1 MLQPIPVQ
9 KRVVQANGT
18 DLYCEMH
25 GRGPAVLFICGATG
39 DAGHFERVA
48 GHLADA
54 FTVITYDRRGNSR
67 SAAPAGWTQTSLEE
81 QANDAAALV
90 QTLGVAPVGV
100 FGTSSGGAI
109 GLELLLRHPEVVR
122 GAVLHEPFLP
132 AVCPEE
138 AGPFLAQVQSRIN
151 AALAAGGP
159 GAAVEA
165 FFRAVAGESVYEGL
179 DPELRERMLGN
190 GQTLLFLEMPIFS
203 RYRPQDAVVS
213 AIKPPVRVLQ
223 SSDTLRSF
231 RRPICEWLARL
242 AHTEVGSLLG
252 GHACYLDRP
261 EETASRLRPYL
272 QHVSSPQPTKSA
284 SQQVNWRE

>member
-1 MLQPIPVQ
+1 MLQPFPVQ

-18 DLYCEMH
+18 DLYCEIR

-67 SAAPAGWTQTSLEE
+67 SAAPTGWTQTSLEE
-81 QANDAAALV
+81 QADDAAALV
-90 QTLGVAPVGV
+90 QALGVAPVGV

-138 AGPFLAQVQSRIN
+138 AGPGLSQLQSRIN

-159 GAAVEA
+159 RAAVEA
-165 FFRAVAGESVYEGL
+165 FFRAVAGERVYEGL
-179 DPELRERMLGN
+179 PPDLRERMLSN
-190 GQTLLFLEMPIFS
+190 GETLLFIEMPIFS
-203 RYRPQDAVVS
+203 RYRPQDVAVS
-213 AIKPPVRVLQ
+213 AIQQPVRVLQ

-272 QHVSSPQPTKSA
+272 QQLTGLQPTE
-284 SQQVNWRE
+284 QEG

>member
-67 SAAPAGWTQTSLEE
+67 SPAPAGWTQTTIEE
-81 QANDAAALV
+81 QANDAAALI
-90 QTLGVAPVGV
+90 QALGVGPVGV

-132 AVCPEE
+132 AVCPEQ
-138 AGPFLAQVQSRIN
+138 ASPGLSQVQSRIN
-151 AALAAGGP
+151 TALAAGGP
-159 GAAVEA
+159 RAAVEA

-190 GQTLLFLEMPIFS
+190 GETLLFLEMPIFS

-213 AIKPPVRVLQ
+213 AIQQPMWVLQ

-242 AHTEVGSLLG
+242 AHTEVGGLLG

-261 EETASRLRPYL
+261 EETARRLRPYL
-272 QHVSSPQPTKSA
+272 QQLTGLQPTE
-284 SQQVNWRE
+284 QEG

>member
-1 MLQPIPVQ
+1 MLQPLPVQ

-18 DLYCEMH
+18 DLYYEMH

-67 SAAPAGWTQTSLEE
+67 SAAPTGWTQTSLEE
-81 QANDAAALV
+81 QADDAAALV
-90 QTLGVAPVGV
+90 QALGVAPVGV

-109 GLELLLRHPEVVR
+109 GLELLLRHPEVMR

-138 AGPFLAQVQSRIN
+138 AGPGLSQLQSRIN

-159 GAAVEA
+159 RAAVEA
-165 FFRAVAGESVYEGL
+165 FFRAVAGERVYEGL
-179 DPELRERMLGN
+179 PAELRERMLGN
-190 GQTLLFLEMPIFS
+190 GQTLLSLEMPIFS

-213 AIKPPVRVLQ
+213 AIQLPVGVLQ

-272 QHVSSPQPTKSA
+272 QQLTGLQPTE
-284 SQQVNWRE
+284 QEG

>member
-1 MLQPIPVQ
+1 MSQSIPFQ

-18 DLYCEMH
+18 DLYCEMR

-48 GHLADA
+48 EQLADA

-67 SAAPAGWTQTSLEE
+67 SPRPAGWTQTSLQE
-81 QANDAAALV
+81 QANDAAGLV
-90 QTLGVAPVGV
+90 QALGVAPVGV

-109 GLELLLRHPEVVR
+109 GLELLLDHPEVVR

-132 AVCPEE
+132 AVCPEQ
-138 AGPFLAQVQSRIN
+138 AGPFLAQLQSRLKV
-151 AALAAGGP
+151 ALTAGDTQ
-159 GAAVEA
+159 AAVEA

-179 DPELRERMLGN
+179 PSDLCERMLSN
-190 GQTLLFLEMPIFS
+190 GETLLFIEMPIFS

-223 SSDTLRSF
+223 SLDTMQSF
-231 RRPICEWLARL
+231 RRPICEWLAKL
-242 AHTEVGSLLG
+242 SHTEVGSLLG

-272 QHVSSPQPTKSA
+272 QHVTALPPTE
-284 SQQVNWRE
+284 QED

>member
-9 KRVVQANGT
+9 KQVVQANGT

-25 GRGPAVLFICGATG
+25 GRGPTVLFICGATG

-48 GHLADA
+48 QQLADA

-67 SAAPAGWTQTSLEE
+67 SPVPAGWSQTSLGE

-90 QTLGVAPVGV
+90 QALGVVPVGV

-132 AVCPEE
+132 AVCPEQ
-138 AGPFLAQVQSRIN
+138 AGPFLAQLKSRIN

-159 GAAVEA
+159 RVAVEA
-165 FFRAVAGESVYEGL
+165 FFRAVAGESVYERL
-179 DPELRERMLGN
+179 HLELRERMLGN

-203 RYRPQDAVVS
+203 RYRPEDSVVS
-213 AIKPPVRVLQ
+213 AIQLPVRVLQ

-231 RRPICEWLARL
+231 RRPICEWLAEL
-242 AHTEVGSLLG
+242 SHTEVGSLLG

-272 QHVSSPQPTKSA
+272 Q
-284 SQQVNWRE
+284 